1 VGLVAQRE
9 EPVNLED
16 AELHPNFQLLPDI
29 GEEPFHAFLG
39 VPIIHQREV
48 LGVLV
53 VQQARRRR
61 FDESEEAFLVTMS
74 AQLAGVIAH
83 ALVTGEV
90 PDEEQPGARAALRA
104 DQRRPGAPGVGIGTA
119 VVVSPVADLYAVP
132 RQQSTDRRAELRAFK
147 RALAQVRGIS
157 RPWPT
162 ACATAQPRG
171 PGAVRRLPRHP
182 RRLDDRRRG
191 GGADQGRAV
200 GPGRP
205 GAQVMIEHIRHFEA
219 MEHSYL
225 RERAVDVKDL
235 GERVLALPAGGAARG
250 PAISRSRRSSSARS

>member
-1 VGLVAQRE
+1 MRTGRQGLPGPGEGLVGLVAERE

-83 ALVTGEV
+83 ALVTGDV
-90 PDEEQPGARAALRA
+90 PDEEQSGERQRLHA
-104 DQRRPGAPGVGIGTA
+104 DQRGARRPG
-119 VVVSPVADLYAVP
+119 
-132 RQQSTDRRAELRAFK
+132 RRYRH
-147 RALAQVRGIS
+147 RG
-157 RPWPT
+157 
-162 ACATAQPRG
+162 G
-171 PGAVRRLPRHP
+171 RLP
-182 RRLDDRRRG
+182 G
-191 GGADQGRAV
+191 GGPVCRA
-200 GPGRP
+200 P
-205 GAQVMIEHIRHFEA
+205 AA
-219 MEHSYL
+219 
-225 RERAVDVKDL
+225 ER
-235 GERVLALPAGGAARG
+235 
-250 PAISRSRRSSSARS
+250 